1 MDLNLR
7 EKVVIVLAASKGLG
21 RGIAQKF
28 AEEGAKVVLSS
39 RRQNELAQVASDMKK
54 KKRIILTLY
63 RMYVMLQKQKTLW
76 G

>member
-54 KKRIILTLY
+54 RNE
-63 RMYVMLQKQKTLW
+63 
-76 G
+76 